1 MSLLSLWLRT
11 GHVVALC
18 EFIATVR
25 KVMVYTGKK
34 PDSASVTYCS
44 ILKKDKEK
52 KSKDSGKVIFFN
64 LDI

>member
-1 MSLLSLWLRT
+1 M
-11 GHVVALC
+11 ALC

-25 KVMVYTGKK
+25 KVIVYTGKK

-52 KSKDSGKVIFFN
+52 KSKDSGKVIF
-64 LDI
+64 LI